1 MRKILMTLALVVAFA
16 CPVPVHAQEAPAAD
30 KPAVTAPA
38 EVPAE
43 APAEAPKE
51 EKAPI
56 VTGDEA
62 KKAGGDLVEGVKE
75 ILKAPKTGDWK
86 KDYLYPLIA
95 LLVTVLLA
103 LAATAGLRHG
113 MPYLRA
119 KAKKA
124 GIELDAEKEK
134 MIISVI
140 DDAIV
145 LSEATALKRL
155 RKDPENKT
163 ASEKKA
169 KDAVSHA
176 KSTLAI
182 LGIGLAED
190 AITNRLNS
198 RHLVLS
204 ADPKSP
210 INNSGS

>member
-1 MRKILMTLALVVAFA
+1 MRKLLMTLALGAA
-16 CPVPVHAQEAPAAD
+16 LLCPLPAQAEEAPAPD

-38 EVPAE
+38 DVPAE
-43 APAEAPKE
+43 APKTEKE
-51 EKAPI
+51 KTPL

-62 KKAGGDLVEGVKE
+62 KKAGGELVEGVKE

-86 KDYLYPLIA
+86 QDYLYPLIA

-103 LAATAGLRHG
+103 LAATAGVRHG

-124 GIELDAEKEK
+124 GIELDAAREAT
-134 MIISVI
+134 IRGVI

-145 LSEATALKRL
+145 LSEATALARL
-155 RKDPENKT
+155 AKDPEAKT

-169 KDAVSHA
+169 KDAKNHI
-176 KSTLAI
+176 KSELAI
-182 LGIGLAED
+182 FGIGLAEE
-190 AITNRLNS
+190 AITNRINS

-204 ADPKSP
+204 ADPTSP
-210 INNSGS
+210 VSSSGS